1 MFVEQI
7 ALKWWKKRVMNS
19 KKMLLDGNEA
29 TANALMLAKVGVVST
44 YPITPQSPI
53 AEKLADFVAQG
64 KLKAKYILVESEHSA
79 LSCAIGAQ
87 LTGIRAATA
96 TSSVGLAYMH
106 EVLGVASGCRIPVI
120 MPVVNRALVSPWS
133 LWCDH
138 QDTMA
143 ERDSGWLQFYVENV
157 QEVLDTILIAYKI
170 AEHEDILLPAMICMD
185 GFFVSHSSQSVMVP
199 DQQSVDTF
207 LPKYESRN
215 LFLDPRNPMFIN
227 DLTSPEEFSEMR
239 FQQKTAFENAL
250 RIIPEVQEEF
260 FNMYGRKYEMLESY
274 QCEDAE
280 VILVTIGSMSG
291 TAKYVVKKM
300 RKRKKKVGILKIN
313 SFRPFPVRQF
323 QKAVKGKKIVGVL
336 DRSAGL
342 GAQGGPVYLEVTSAI
357 TDKETKIFSYIVG
370 LGGRD
375 ISEITIEKIFTEL
388 MQIKK
393 GQLSKP
399 KKSWIDTR
407 ENALDIRLVKFND

>member
-1 MFVEQI
+1 
-7 ALKWWKKRVMNS
+7 MNS
-19 KKMLLDGNEA
+19 RKMLLDGNEA
-29 TANALMLAKVGVVST
+29 AANALMLAKVGVIST

-53 AEKLADFVAQG
+53 AEKLAEFVAQG
-64 KLKAKYILVESEHSA
+64 RLKAKYILVESEHSA

-106 EVLGVASGCRIPVI
+106 EVLGVASGCRIPII

-157 QEVLDTILIAYKI
+157 QEILDILLIAYKI
-170 AEHEDILLPAMICMD
+170 AEHKDILLPAMVCMD
-185 GFFVSHSSQSVMVP
+185 GFFVSHSNQSVMVP
-199 DQQSVDTF
+199 DQQTVDNF
-207 LPKYESRN
+207 LPNYESKN

-227 DLTSPEEFSEMR
+227 DLTSPDEFSEMR
-239 FQQKTAFENAL
+239 FQQKMAFKNAL
-250 RIIPEVQEEF
+250 KIIPEIQEEF
-260 FNMYGRKYEMLESY
+260 FVKLGRKYEMLEPY
-274 QCEDAE
+274 QSEDAD

-300 RKRKKKVGILKIN
+300 RKKGNKVGILKIS
-313 SFRPFPVRQF
+313 SFRPFPVQQL
-323 QKAVKGKKIVGVL
+323 QKAVKEKIILGVL

-342 GAQGGPVYLEVTSAI
+342 GAQGGPVYLEVTSALKNREI
-357 TDKETKIFSYIVG
+357 QIYSYIVG

-375 ISEITIEKIFTEL
+375 ISEITIERIFTEL

-393 GQLSKP
+393 RQLSKP
-399 KKSWIDTR
+399 RKTWIDSR
-407 ENALDIRLVKFND
+407 ENALDIRLVKLND